1 MMDIVRDLLD
11 KAVSDR
17 NGREMGRV
25 DGIVLEQR
33 AGEPPRLST
42 ILIGASTLGERL
54 HPTIGRWASAIE
66 SALGIATERPV
77 RIDAG
82 DIEAIDRKVKIGLT
96 IGDTSAGSVEQ
107 RVRARL
113 TSIPGSQ

>member
-1 MMDIVRDLLD
+1 MDVVRDLLD

-33 AGEPPRLST
+33 AGEPPRLSA
-42 ILIGASTLGERL
+42 ILIGASALGERL
-54 HPTIGRWASAIE
+54 HPTLGRWAKAIE
-66 SALGIATERPV
+66 SALGITKRPI
-77 RIDAG
+77 RIEVA
-82 DIEAIDRKVKIGLT
+82 DIEAIERKVKIALT
-96 IGDTSAGSVEQ
+96 IGDTGAGIVEQ
-107 RVRARL
+107 RVRAWL